1 MCNLFRLVFLA
12 LSLSWAGAASAL
24 LINNVEVGGADV
36 LLGQIKD
43 LNKNPTGCGNGNDEG
58 VELCWINSVL
68 AGLEES
74 STTYG
79 ARVENQ
85 SYALVDESSTLIG
98 FKLSSPTEYFFIKNA
113 TWYGLFRNTPEFDWA
128 VIDTSL
134 LASGFN
140 LPDVSKYTISHVAP
154 VGKVVEVPEPGALAL
169 LGLGLVGLGLRRRY
183 RKI

>member
-68 AGLEES
+68 AGLGES

-79 ARVENQ
+79 TRSLRGR
-85 SYALVDESSTLIG
+85 SYI
-98 FKLSSPTEYFFIKNA
+98 
-113 TWYGLFRNTPEFDWA
+113 
-128 VIDTSL
+128 
-134 LASGFN
+134 LAQ
-140 LPDVSKYTISHVAP
+140 
-154 VGKVVEVPEPGALAL
+154 
-169 LGLGLVGLGLRRRY
+169 
-183 RKI
+183 